1 MVRAGIMLYG
11 LYPSEEMDK
20 EAFELDP
27 VMQLKSHIVY
37 LKWVEK
43 GTPIGYGGS
52 YVTDR
57 RMHIATIP
65 IGYGDGYPRHLSN
78 CGEVLIRGMKAPIRG
93 RVCMDQLMVDVT
105 DIPGVRLRDEVL
117 LFGKDLLLEDV
128 AAKAGTIHYEIICQ
142 LTDRVERIDI

>member
-1 MVRAGIMLYG
+1 
-11 LYPSEEMDK
+11 
-20 EAFELDP
+20 
-27 VMQLKSHIVY
+27 
-37 LKWVEK
+37 
-43 GTPIGYGGS
+43 
-52 YVTDR
+52 
-57 RMHIATIP
+57 
-65 IGYGDGYPRHLSN
+65 
-78 CGEVLIRGMKAPIRG
+78 MKAPIRG